1 MSMTDN
7 ERAAMVAAKR
17 YARQFRN
24 GRSFDR
30 ITGYAQTDFLA
41 GVAWLRTTMLA
52 QLQKAE
58 KPIDPNL
65 ACDLCHPNGKRSLGS
80 CAYCRVLP
88 GLGQVKHD

>member
-1 MSMTDN
+1 MTDN

-41 GVAWLRTTMLA
+41 GVAWA
-52 QLQKAE
+52 QQQKAE
-58 KPIDPNL
+58 EPEHPHETRPCPVYNQPIRGR
-65 ACDLCHPNGKRSLGS
+65 A
-80 CAYCRVLP
+80 
-88 GLGQVKHD
+88 